1 MKIKV
6 SELKKMVEVILKKY
20 NYDQTEI
27 EIISSVLMY
36 AQLRGNNQGI
46 VKLISPKFI
55 KNSNAGEIEMT
66 ERTKLSAL
74 INGNHNSGMVVLKK
88 AIDKA
93 VEMAKEHGFGIV
105 GVNNTNSSTGAIGY
119 YANEIAKQGLMGF
132 VFAGSPET
140 VNAHGSFEPIFGTNP
155 LSIGVPSDGDPVVLD
170 MATASMAYF
179 GLIEAATAGKK
190 IPEGIAY
197 DKYGNLTTDPNL
209 ALDGAIR
216 PFDKSYKGAGLA
228 MMVEI
233 LTGPLVAASFTGIGD
248 TETNWGNL
256 VYVIDPNLLV
266 DVKTFKSQVS
276 QMVEKVKSTKK
287 LPGVDEI
294 FVPGE
299 MGNKLTKQCLE
310 SDEIEVEDNL
320 LNKIKEI
327 FTN

>member
-6 SELKKMVEVILKKY
+6 SELQKMVEIILKKY
-20 NYDQTEI
+20 NYDPEEI
-27 EIISSVLMY
+27 KIIGEVLMY

-46 VKLISPKFI
+46 VKLISKKFA
-55 KNSNAGEIEMT
+55 KSENAGEIEMI

-74 INGNHNSGMVVLKK
+74 INGNHNSGMVVMKK
-88 AIDKA
+88 AMDKA
-93 VEMAKEHGFGIV
+93 MEMAKEHGFGIV
-105 GVNNTNSSTGAIGY
+105 GTNNTNSSTGAIGY

-140 VNAHGSFEPIFGTNP
+140 VNTYGSFQPIFGTNP
-155 LSIGVPSDGDPVVLD
+155 LAIGMPSDGEPVVLD
-170 MATASMAYF
+170 MATAAMAFY
-179 GLIEAATAGKK
+179 GLIEAATAGKN

-197 DKYGNLTTDPNL
+197 DKDGNLTTDPNL

-233 LTGPLVAASFTGIGD
+233 LTGPLVAASFTGVGD
-248 TETNWGNL
+248 TANNWGNL

-266 DVKTFKSQVS
+266 DTKIFKSQVS
-276 QMVEKVKSTKK
+276 QMIEKVKSTKK
-287 LPGVDEI
+287 LPGVEEI

-299 MGNKLTKQCLE
+299 KGNQLTKKHLDA
-310 SDEIEVEDNL
+310 DEIEIEDNL
-320 LNKIKEI
+320 FLKLKEVAE
-327 FTN
+327 N

>member
-20 NYDQTEI
+20 NYDQTEV
-27 EIISSVLMY
+27 ETISAVLMY

-88 AIDKA
+88 AMDKA

-105 GVNNTNSSTGAIGY
+105 GVNNTNTSTGAIGY

-140 VNAHGSFEPIFGTNP
+140 VNMHGSFEPIFGTNP
-155 LSIGVPSDGDPVVLD
+155 LAIGMPCNGDPVVLD

-197 DKYGNLTTDPNL
+197 DANGNLTTDPNL
-209 ALDGAIR
+209 AMDGAIR

-256 VYVIDPNLLV
+256 IYVIDPNLLI
-266 DVKTFKSQVS
+266 DVETFKSQVS

-287 LPGVDEI
+287 LPGVEEI

-299 MGNKLTKQCLE
+299 MGNKLTKQHLE

-320 LNKIKEI
+320 LNKIKEVLE
-327 FTN
+327 N

>member
-1 MKIKV
+1 
-6 SELKKMVEVILKKY
+6 MVDVILAKY
-20 NYDQTEI
+20 NYNQEEI
-27 EIISSVLMY
+27 NVISEVLMY

-46 VKLISPKFI
+46 VKLINKSFAKSE
-55 KNSNAGEIEMT
+55 KAGEIEMI

-74 INGNHNSGMVVLKK
+74 INGSHNSGIVVMKK
-88 AIDKA
+88 AMDKA

-105 GVNNTNSSTGAIGY
+105 GTNNTTSSTGAIGY
-119 YANEIAKQGLMGF
+119 YAAEIAKQGLVGF

-140 VNAHGSFEPIFGTNP
+140 VNTHGSFQPIFGTNP
-155 LSIGVPSDGDPVVLD
+155 LAIGMPSDGEPVVLD
-170 MATASMAYF
+170 MATAAMAFY
-179 GLIEAATAGKK
+179 GLIEASTAGKK

-197 DKYGNLTTDPNL
+197 DKDGNLTTDPNL

-216 PFDKSYKGAGLA
+216 PFDKSYKGAGLS

-248 TETNWGNL
+248 TDTNWGNL

-266 DVKTFKSQVS
+266 DPKVFKSQVS

-287 LPGVDEI
+287 LPGVLEI

-299 MGNKLTKQCLE
+299 RGNNVSKKCLE
-310 SDEIEVEDNL
+310 TGEIEVEENL
-320 LNKIKEI
+320 LKEI
-327 FTN
+327 KKIAEN